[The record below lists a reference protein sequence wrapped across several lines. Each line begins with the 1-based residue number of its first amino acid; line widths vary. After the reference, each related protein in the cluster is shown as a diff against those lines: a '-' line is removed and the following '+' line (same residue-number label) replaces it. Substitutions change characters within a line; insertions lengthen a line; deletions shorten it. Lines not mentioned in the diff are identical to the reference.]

1 MQRRGAIAA
10 IVAGFSSPFLVGA
23 GRFRGENTPA
33 PDFAAIER
41 KVAGRVGVAALDV
54 PTRRHLTYRAAERFP
69 MCSTFKWLLAAQV
82 LSLADAGQEQLS
94 RIIPYSQSD
103 LLDYAPVA
111 RAHVGAGGMTLSE
124 LLAAAIQY
132 SDNTAANLL
141 LRVVGGPSSFTA
153 YVRHLGDGTTRLDRT
168 EPDLNSAVPGD
179 VRDTTTPNA
188 MVADMEALLIGD
200 QLASASRAMLLAWLL
215 GLAIAWRGPQ
225 GHRDPGKLDAVGT
238 FAWVAVFLTLALWEL
253 TNLLLQPSLTTD
265 SYAHPTISVM
275 SDPALASHLGRSV
288 AVFGWL
294 LFGWF
299 LIER

>member
-1 MQRRGAIAA
+1 MGPHPDSTSTETGRPATRPGLGASSWSWIRTITGDVVVDILVLAGIFDGISGNPVHAILLFAVAAALARDAIRSRSRQLHGAIPGEGGSGSAGSVGADGRRDAPARRATTGGRTAA
-10 IVAGFSSPFLVGA
+10 I
-23 GRFRGENTPA
+23 
-33 PDFAAIER
+33 
-41 KVAGRVGVAALDV
+41 
-54 PTRRHLTYRAAERFP
+54 
-69 MCSTFKWLLAAQV
+69 LLAATFALAV
-82 LSLADAGQEQLS
+82 GSLG
-94 RIIPYSQSD
+94 RYSWPATTAI
-103 LLDYAPVA
+103 LVP
-111 RAHVGAGGMTLSE
+111 
-124 LLAAAIQY
+124 AAI
-132 SDNTAANLL
+132 
-141 LRVVGGPSSFTA
+141 
-153 YVRHLGDGTTRLDRT
+153 
-168 EPDLNSAVPGD
+168 
-179 VRDTTTPNA
+179 
-188 MVADMEALLIGD
+188 
-200 QLASASRAMLLAWLL
+200 

>member
-41 KVAGRVGVAALDV
+41 SVAGRVGVAALDV

-141 LRVVGGPSSFTA
+141 LRVVGGPSSLTA
-153 YVRHLGDGTTRLDRT
+153 YVRHLGDGITRLDRT

-200 QLASASRAMLLAWLL
+200 QLASASRAMLLAWLV
-215 GLAIAWRGPQ
+215 GNTTG
-225 GHRDPGKLDAVGT
+225 DGKLRAGFPTGWRIGDKTGTGAHGTTNDVAIIWPSTQRPLLAAVYLTDTTAAVTARNQALAAIGRAVA
-238 FAWVAVFLTLALWEL
+238 AWVRDV
-253 TNLLLQPSLTTD
+253 
-265 SYAHPTISVM
+265 
-275 SDPALASHLGRSV
+275 
-288 AVFGWL
+288 
-294 LFGWF
+294 
-299 LIER
+299 